1 MRLSSL
7 GISASA
13 LAAERKRLDV
23 VAENIANA
31 QTTRGADGKA
41 YHRKEVVFESV
52 AADAV
57 ERGGVR
63 VADVVESSTPMA
75 MVYNPGH
82 PDANPQGYVE
92 MPNVNVVEEMV
103 DLLAA
108 TRAYE
113 ANVAAANATKT
124 LASRALDIGRR

>member
-1 MRLSSL
+1 MRLTSL

-13 LAAERKRLDV
+13 LTAERKRLDV

-31 QTTRGADGKA
+31 QTTRGANGTA
-41 YHRKEVVFESV
+41 YRRKEVIFEAV
-52 AADAV
+52 AAEAA
-57 ERGGVR
+57 ERGGVK
-63 VADVVESSTPMA
+63 VADVVESERPMTT
-75 MVYNPGH
+75 VYNPGH

-103 DLLAA
+103 DLMAA

>member
-1 MRLSSL
+1 MRLTSL
-7 GISASA
+7 QISASA
-13 LAAERKRLDV
+13 LTAERKRLDV

-31 QTTRGADGKA
+31 QTTRGADGRP
-41 YHRKEVVFESV
+41 YHRKEVIFEAV
-52 AADAV
+52 AAEAM

-63 VADVVESSTPMA
+63 VADVVESQNPMT

-103 DLLAA
+103 DLMSA

-113 ANVAAANATKT
+113 ANVASANATKS
-124 LASRALDIGRR
+124 LISHALDLGRR

>member
-1 MRLSSL
+1 MRLTSL

-13 LAAERKRLDV
+13 LTAERQRLDV

-31 QTTRGADGKA
+31 QTTRAADGRA
-41 YHRKEVVFESV
+41 YHRKEVVFEAV

-57 ERGGVR
+57 QRGGVR
-63 VADVVESSTPMA
+63 VADVVESKAPM
-75 MVYNPGH
+75 VNIYNPGH
-82 PDANPQGYVE
+82 PDANAEGYVE

-103 DLLAA
+103 DMMSA

-124 LASRALDIGRR
+124 LASSALSIGRS